1 MKNLALAF
9 VATATTALTAVGAN
23 AQSAEVVH
31 WWTSAAESAGVGVIA
46 KAYNETGGE
55 WVDRAVAGSD
65 AAKAAAISRMVGG
78 NPPEAAQ
85 FNLGAD
91 INNLVDSA
99 VLAPIDQVAEAND
112 WAGIMPKAVLDAVT
126 RDGHVYGVPI
136 QLQGTNFLFA
146 SRDALDK
153 VGAEMPQTW
162 DEFFE
167 TGDKLREQ
175 GIVPFAQ
182 AGDRDVWFMN
192 TFQAVLASV
201 LGTEDWNKFTG
212 PDGPEFVRSDEF
224 RQVAE
229 IMAKLPSYADSGVSG
244 RQWNITNQMIL
255 NGEAGFFIMGGWAI
269 GEIGAAGFTPGE
281 EVLCGV
287 GPNKAPLVVAGDVWA
302 MPAKG
307 DGLTEAQVKL
317 AEVTTSVEVQ
327 AEFTSTMGSLPV
339 RSGVDTSG
347 FNACAAAGAG
357 AIAEGNSVM
366 ALFINFSP
374 EKLGA
379 LGSELKV
386 LWVDTDATA
395 DDYVEAVA
403 GVLESY

>member
-1 MKNLALAF
+1 MRYLALAF
-9 VATATTALTAVGAN
+9 ATTATTALTTVVAN
-23 AQSAEVVH
+23 SQSAEVVH

-46 KAYNETGGE
+46 QAYGDTGGE

-85 FNLGAD
+85 FSLGAD
-91 INNLVDSA
+91 IDNLVDSA

-112 WAGIMPKAVLDAVT
+112 WAKIMPQAVMDAVT

-146 SRDALDK
+146 SRDALAK
-153 VGAEMPQTW
+153 VDAEMPQTW
-162 DEFFE
+162 DEFFA

-175 GIVPFAQ
+175 GIIPFAQ

-201 LGTEDWNKFTG
+201 LGTDDWSKFTG
-212 PDGPEFVRSDEF
+212 PDGAAFVRSDEF
-224 RQVAE
+224 RPVAE
-229 IMAKLPSYADSGVSG
+229 IMAKLPSYADVGVSG

-287 GPNKAPLVVAGDVWA
+287 GPNQGPLVVAGDIWA

-307 DGLTEAQVKL
+307 GDLTEAQVKL
-317 AEVTTSVEVQ
+317 AEVTTSPEVQ
-327 AEFTSTMGSLPV
+327 ADFTSIMGSLPV

-347 FNACAAAGAG
+347 FNACAAAGAK
-357 AIAEGNSVM
+357 AISDGNSVM

-386 LWVDTDATA
+386 LWVDPDATA
-395 DDYVEAVA
+395 DDYVEIIA
-403 GVLESY
+403 GVLENY

>member
-1 MKNLALAF
+1 MKYFALALAT
-9 VATATTALTAVGAN
+9 TATTALTAGAAN
-23 AQSAEVVH
+23 AQSAEVIH

-46 KAYNETGGE
+46 QAYGTAGGE
-55 WVDRAVAGSD
+55 WIDQAVAGSD
-65 AAKAAAISRMVGG
+65 AAKTSAISRMVGG

-91 INNLVDSA
+91 IDNLVDSA
-99 VLAPIDQVAEAND
+99 VLAPLDAVAEAND
-112 WAGIMPKAVLDAVT
+112 WANIMPKAVLDAVT

-146 SRDALDK
+146 SADALGK

-162 DEFFE
+162 EAFFE
-167 TGDKLREQ
+167 TGDKLKEA
-175 GIVPFAQ
+175 GIIPFAQ

-192 TFQAVLASV
+192 TFQAVLASI
-201 LGTEDWNKFTG
+201 LGTEDWSKFTG
-212 PDGPEFVRSDEF
+212 PDGAEFVRSEAF
-224 RQVAE
+224 RPVAE
-229 IMAKLPSYADSGVSG
+229 VMAKLPRYADSGVSG

-269 GEIGAAGFTPGE
+269 GEIGAAGFTAGK

-287 GPNKAPLVVAGDVWA
+287 GPNAAPLVVAGDVWA
-302 MPAKG
+302 MPSKG
-307 DGLTEAQVKL
+307 DALTEAQTKL
-317 AEVTTSVEVQ
+317 AEVTTSVAVQ

-347 FNACAAAGAG
+347 FNACAAAGAK
-357 AIAEGNSVM
+357 AISDGNSVM
-366 ALFINFSP
+366 ALFIDFSP

-386 LWVDTDATA
+386 LWVDEEATA
-395 DDYVEAVA
+395 DDYVETVA
-403 GVLESY
+403 GILESY

>member
-1 MKNLALAF
+1 MKTLSLAF
-9 VATATTALTAVGAN
+9 ATTAMAALTTGAAT
-23 AQSAEVVH
+23 AQSAEVIH

-46 KAYNETGGE
+46 DAYGDTGGE
-55 WVDRAVAGSD
+55 WVDQAVAGSD
-65 AAKAAAISRMVGG
+65 AAKTSAISRMVGG
-78 NPPEAAQ
+78 NPPDAAQ

-91 INNLVDSA
+91 IDNLVDSA
-99 VLAPIDQVAEAND
+99 VLAPIDAVAEAND
-112 WAGIMPKAVLDAVT
+112 WASVMPQAVLDAVT

-146 SRDALDK
+146 SADALDK
-153 VGAEMPQTW
+153 VGAGMPQTW

-167 TGDKLREQ
+167 TGDKLREA

-201 LGTEDWNKFTG
+201 LGTEEWGQFTG
-212 PDGPEFVRSDEF
+212 PDGAEFVRSDAF
-224 RQVAE
+224 RPVAE

-269 GEIGAAGFTPGE
+269 GEIGAAGLTPGK

-287 GPNKAPLVVAGDVWA
+287 GPNHAPLVVAGDVWA

-307 DGLTEAQVKL
+307 DGLTEAQAKL

-339 RSGVDTSG
+339 RSGVDTSK
-347 FNACAAAGAG
+347 FNACAAAGAK
-357 AIAEGNSVM
+357 AISDGNSVM

-386 LWVDTDATA
+386 LWVDPDATA
-395 DDYVEAVA
+395 DDYVETVA
-403 GVLESY
+403 GILENY

>member
-1 MKNLALAF
+1 MKYLALAF
-9 VATATTALTAVGAN
+9 ATTATTALTAIGAH

-46 KAYNETGGE
+46 HAYDGLGGE
-55 WVDRAVAGSD
+55 WIDQAVAGSD

-85 FNLGAD
+85 FSLGAD
-91 INNLVDSA
+91 IDNLVDSA
-99 VLAPIDQVAEAND
+99 VLAPLDQVATAD
-112 WAGIMPKAVLDAVT
+112 HWADIMPAAVMDAVT

-146 SRDALDK
+146 SRDALEK

-162 DEFFE
+162 DAFFA
-167 TGDKLREQ
+167 TGDKLRDA
-175 GIVPFAQ
+175 GIIPFAQ

-201 LGTEDWNKFTG
+201 VGTEGWNEFTG
-212 PDGPEFVRSDEF
+212 PNGPEFVRTEAF
-224 RQVAE
+224 RPVAE
-229 IMAKLPSYADSGVSG
+229 IMAKLPSYADVGVSG

-287 GPNKAPLVVAGDVWA
+287 GPNQGPLVVAGDIWA

-327 AEFTSTMGSLPV
+327 AAFTAAMGSLPV

-347 FNACAAAGAG
+347 FNACAAAGA
-357 AIAEGNSVM
+357 ASIAEGNSVM

-386 LWVDTDATA
+386 LWVNSDATA
-395 DDYVEAVA
+395 DDYVETIA
-403 GVLESY
+403 GVLENY

>member
-1 MKNLALAF
+1 
-9 VATATTALTAVGAN
+9 
-23 AQSAEVVH
+23 
-31 WWTSAAESAGVGVIA
+31 
-46 KAYNETGGE
+46 
-55 WVDRAVAGSD
+55 
-65 AAKAAAISRMVGG
+65 MVGG
-78 NPPEAAQ
+78 NPPDAAQ
-85 FNLGAD
+85 VNLGAD
-91 INNLVDSA
+91 IDNLVDSA
-99 VLAPIDQVAEAND
+99 VLAPLDSVADAGD
-112 WAGIMPKAVLDAVT
+112 WATIMPQAVMDAVT
-126 RDGHVYGVPI
+126 RDGHAYGVPI
-136 QLQGTNFLFA
+136 QLQGPNFLFA
-146 SRDALDK
+146 SRDALEK

-162 DEFFE
+162 DEFFA

-201 LGTEDWNKFTG
+201 IGTEDWREFTG
-212 PDGPEFVRSDEF
+212 PDGAEFVRSDAF
-224 RQVAE
+224 RPVVE
-229 IMAKLPSYADSGVSG
+229 IMAKLPGYADAGVSG

-269 GEIGAAGFTPGE
+269 GEIGAAGYTAGE

-287 GPNKAPLVVAGDVWA
+287 GPNQAPLVVARDVWA

-307 DGLTEAQVKL
+307 DGLTEAQIKL

-327 AEFTSTMGSLPV
+327 AQFTSTMGSLPV

-347 FNACAAAGAG
+347 FNACAAAGAE
-357 AIAEGNSVM
+357 AISQGNSVM
-366 ALFINFSP
+366 ALFIDFSP

-386 LWVDTDATA
+386 LWVDPDATA
-395 DDYVEAVA
+395 DD
-403 GVLESY
+403 